1 MFNIKE
7 VSSKPRLWSLST
19 HYLEYGRHV
28 ARLHRRRRRAYAP
41 TSNTASHDNYE
52 KINSCVS
59 FCFPYMRC
67 LWGFP
72 WRPFGPPVLRFY
84 TSDSLWKIRLVES
97 IISIPS
103 SLWTWHDN
111 AISAA
116 DIAFIKSSLTSDY
129 LLSPLERSP
138 QKQNDWTLSSC
149 FWGWIMWKMYNK
161 PIIEFGFR
169 MISWMIKTSCLC
181 YLPQPLGNLGFDH
194 SWYHAQPHPIIV

>member
-97 IISIPS
+97 IISIPN

-149 FWGWIMWKMYNK
+149 FWGWIMSKMYNK
-161 PIIEFGFR
+161 KNYWIRFSHHI
-169 MISWMIKTSCLC
+169 MN
-181 YLPQPLGNLGFDH
+181 YQNLV
-194 SWYHAQPHPIIV
+194 SVLSASALR